1 MSAVCAS
8 SFTVRAAAPA
18 RNTRKAAAPK
28 ATTAI
33 APKFVGRH
41 FLPLS
46 FCKQWSKLLAS

>member
-28 ATTAI
+28 ATVT

-41 FLPLS
+41 FLLTQ
-46 FCKQWSKLLAS
+46 FLQWPKHLAS